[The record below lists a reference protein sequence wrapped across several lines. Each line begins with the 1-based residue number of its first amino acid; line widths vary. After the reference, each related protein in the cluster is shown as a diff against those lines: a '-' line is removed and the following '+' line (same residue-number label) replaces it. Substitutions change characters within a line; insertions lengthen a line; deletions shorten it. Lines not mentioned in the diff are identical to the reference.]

1 MKLDPVFED
10 PLREARRAVQEG
22 RFREAV
28 DRLGAVQDHAATT
41 PEWLLLMAMARWR
54 LGEFPES
61 HALAD
66 RARSEYRARGDT
78 DGEMRAQNVAAAGA
92 FARGRLA
99 EAREGFER
107 ASDLARQLADAL
119 MLARCTNN
127 MGNVLFH
134 LGDNPDALVLYANAT
149 NLFEHSRSLRGIAE
163 AWHNIGTVLREDGNL
178 ARARKATDRA
188 VDAAEDL
195 GDMRLLGQTLAGRGE
210 TDALLGDLPLAQV
223 GITKALQLA
232 REHDDRLT
240 ECHALR
246 VLGIIARDEG
256 RNGEAVRHGTEA
268 LELALEV
275 GNQWM
280 VAKAREE
287 LAQTLL
293 DSNQLADARTT
304 LAAAAACYDQIGS
317 QTRATRLL
325 DRLHGLPADG

>member
-1 MKLDPVFED
+1 MFDD
-10 PLREARRAVQEG
+10 PLREARRAVHEG
-22 RFREAV
+22 RFRDAV
-28 DRLGAVQDHAATT
+28 DRLGAVQDPASAT
-41 PEWLLLMAMARWR
+41 PEWFLLLAMARWR
-54 LGEFPES
+54 LGEFAES

-99 EAREGFER
+99 EARKGFER
-107 ASDLARQLADAL
+107 ASDLARQLTDTL

-134 LGDNPDALVLYANAT
+134 LGENPDALVLYANAT
-149 NLFEHSRSLRGIAE
+149 NLFEHSQSLRGIVE

-178 ARARKATDRA
+178 ARAREATDRA

-210 TDALLGDLPLAQV
+210 TDALLGDLPLARAGV
-223 GITKALQLA
+223 SKALQLA

-256 RNGEAVRHGTEA
+256 RYEEAVRHGTEA
-268 LELALEV
+268 IELALDV

-280 VAKAREE
+280 AAKAREE
-287 LAQTLL
+287 LAETLL
-293 DSNQLADARTT
+293 DNNRIDEARTT
-304 LAAAAACYDQIGS
+304 LADAAACYDQIGS
-317 QTRATRLL
+317 QARAARLL
-325 DRLHGLPADG
+325 DRRDALPANG